1 MAVELDEVI
10 ESLSKSG
17 LMTAEDVN
25 AFISAL
31 PDERQPSDAKQLIQE
46 MVRQNRLTKFQAQA
60 VYQKKTRGLVM
71 GNYVVLEKLGEGG
84 MGQVFKARHQRM
96 DRVVALKVLPASAT
110 KSEESVQRFHR
121 EVKAAARLSHANIV
135 TAHDADEAGGLHF
148 LVMEY
153 VEGMDLAYLVEKQG
167 KLPVKRS
174 TNYILQAA
182 KGLEYAHGQNIIHR
196 DIKPSNLLLDK
207 SGTVK
212 ILDMGLARIEET
224 PDRTD
229 QTADAALTREGV
241 VMGTVDYMSPEQG
254 VNTKNADAR
263 SDIYSLGCTLYWL
276 LVGQPVYTGS
286 TLVETLIAHREQ
298 PIPVLCHER
307 KDVPAT
313 LDAVFQK
320 MVAKEADERYQSM
333 TEVIADLEKCVVP
346 GGSADARSSRGPSTG
361 ETAHVAG
368 TTVRKPPPRRRPVH
382 VPAPISRGDARDQVK
397 ARRKD
402 QDRRE
407 AMAQA
412 MKDADKHY
420 RRRHGLTAWSKIIKF
435 LKRGGNVGVKL
446 AILAV
451 VIGGGFFGGSFV
463 WKNSRLISRSKEQI
477 LQTVNPQLKSRGL
490 NEISTVTIKDASSMR
505 GVPEN
510 LTYEAPLNEIKGG
523 GLKRVGTV
531 RGKLDR
537 TTGDL
542 EVLFDFSSGTDI
554 PGRFRVDPIQ

>member
-1 MAVELDEVI
+1 
-10 ESLSKSG
+10 
-17 LMTAEDVN
+17 
-25 AFISAL
+25 
-31 PDERQPSDAKQLIQE
+31 

-60 VYQKKTRGLVM
+60 VYKKKTRGLVM

-135 TAHDADEAGGLHF
+135 TAYDADEAEGLHF

-153 VEGMDLAYLVEKQG
+153 VEGMDLASLVEKQG
-167 KLPVKRS
+167 KLPVKPS
-174 TNYILQAA
+174 MNYILQAA
-182 KGLEYAHGQNIIHR
+182 KGLQYAHGQNIIHR

-207 SGTVK
+207 NGTVK

-254 VNTKNADAR
+254 INTKNADAR

-276 LVGQPVYTGS
+276 LVGQPVYKGS

-298 PIPVLCHER
+298 PIPILCQVR
-307 KDVPAT
+307 NDVPAS
-313 LDAVFQK
+313 LDAVFKK
-320 MVAKEADERYQSM
+320 MVAKEAGDRYQSM

-346 GGSADARSSRGPSTG
+346 GGSAGAKPSRAPSPG
-361 ETAHVAG
+361 ETARAAG

-382 VPAPISRGDARDQVK
+382 VPAPVSRKDARDQIK
-397 ARRKD
+397 ARKKD
-402 QDRRE
+402 QERRE

-420 RRRHGLTAWSKIIKF
+420 RRRHGLTTWSKISKF
-435 LKRGGNVGVKL
+435 LKKGGNLGVKL
-446 AILAV
+446 AILAAV
-451 VIGGGFFGGSFV
+451 LGGGFFGASFW
-463 WKNSRLISRSKEQI
+463 WKNTRLISRSKEQI
-477 LQTVNPQLKSRGL
+477 LQTVNPELKSRGF
-490 NEISTVTIKDASSMR
+490 EEMSTVTFSDVSSMR
-505 GVPEN
+505 SVPEN
-510 LTYEAPLNEIKGG
+510 LKYEAPLNQIVGG

-537 TTGDL
+537 ATGEL
-542 EVLFDFSSGTDI
+542 EVLFDFSTGEDI
-554 PGRFRVDPIQ
+554 PGRFPGDPIQ